1 VGALPAT
8 PAWSSTTPEQ
18 GTEESSQPSPPAA
31 GADDAATAGN
41 PTVVFG
47 IPGLT
52 IGDIDPERTP
62 NLFELASGG
71 AIANLNVRTIGSAT
85 CPASGWLSLGA
96 GARAVAGPE
105 HEPDLDNPA
114 RCPSLIAPTSA
125 AGATAEAEGA
135 DPSAAGGDE
144 DLAEAARIPDF
155 ASVREPNEGTG
166 YTVDYGMLAR
176 LVREAPAA

>member
-1 VGALPAT
+1 MVVGLLALVGALPAT

-96 GARAVAGPE
+96 G
-105 HEPDLDNPA
+105 
-114 RCPSLIAPTSA
+114 
-125 AGATAEAEGA
+125 
-135 DPSAAGGDE
+135 
-144 DLAEAARIPDF
+144 
-155 ASVREPNEGTG
+155 
-166 YTVDYGMLAR
+166 
-176 LVREAPAA
+176 